1 MKMFFWLL
9 LSIFIHAGQSQF
21 NLHTEVDI
29 GGCFDTTTDEFVH
42 CAAVEKECEEI
53 GNVRFRSAKQLK
65 FIELDPCT
73 PEQLVVGTCGDTGA
87 CALTE
92 DACDDPSQFVAPM
105 REDDGITSGECKARG
120 IIIENVFRPT
130 QYGGCKDGV
139 TGNVACMLTPDD
151 CTKYEA
157 WIPASAAEKLQQ
169 GGCRCNDVRVGLC
182 PGFGSSHGGASDP
195 GRCAI
200 SQDDCE
206 FSAFVP
212 PADVLSHPALLDC
225 RLCDKSSELEI
236 SPTTDVPTKNPTH
249 VPTKNP
255 THVPTTN
262 PTYVPTKN
270 PTHVPTT
277 NPSTSYV
284 KTAKP
289 FAYITTAEP
298 SPTYIKATE
307 PYVSIAN
314 EGPSSASITA
324 EPSSTNIPLTSA
336 ETSLEIKAAA
346 NNNNEQMESSSGG
359 LNMVVIISSCVAF
372 GVLLLVGAVFF
383 TRQKKKS
390 RLNEHAETIKVPSG
404 TMN

>member
-1 MKMFFWLL
+1 MFFWLL

-65 FIELDPCT
+65 FIELEPCT
-73 PEQLVVGTCGDTGA
+73 SEQLVVGTCGDTGA

-105 REDDGITSGECKARG
+105 REDDGTTSGECKARG

-157 WIPASAAEKLQQ
+157 WIPASAVEKLQV

-212 PADVLSHPALLDC
+212 PADVLNHPALLDC

-236 SPTTDVPTKNPTH
+236 SPTTDVPTTKPTHIPTTNPTH
-249 VPTKNP
+249 VP
-255 THVPTTN
+255 
-262 PTYVPTKN
+262 
-270 PTHVPTT
+270 
-277 NPSTSYV
+277 STSDV

-289 FAYITTAEP
+289 VAYITTAEP
-298 SPTYIKATE
+298 SPAYIKATE
-307 PYVSIAN
+307 PSVSNAN

-324 EPSSTNIPLTSA
+324 EPLSTNIPLTSA
-336 ETSLEIKAAA
+336 ESSSEIKAAA
-346 NNNNEQMESSSGG
+346 NSNNEQKEPSSGG
-359 LNMVVIISSCVAF
+359 LNMVVIISCSVAF

-383 TRQKKKS
+383 MRQKKKS
-390 RLNEHAETIKVPSG
+390 RLNKHAETIKIPSG